1 MEVNMKEV
9 VRKSPIALA
18 AVVVVLII
26 GMTGTAGAINP
37 KPIATGLSG
46 AIGAALDEVNG
57 YLYFVDYGAGEL
69 KRLELNPDCMDLD
82 KIDMCPV
89 DLVVGGFSHPQ
100 DVALNVGAG
109 LAYVT
114 TKDTPGSGALY
125 RVNIAAKTKTLVTF
139 NMGAPLQIVVRPTA
153 GKAYTVSYYD
163 GRLREIDLAT
173 GVKTPLLTGLDH
185 PAGLVISNDDRFAF
199 VSEQGVSNQI
209 VMIDLALGTEI
220 PPPVATGF
228 TAPLYMSWAD
238 GINSSLYI
246 AQSNPLNEVTKVDL
260 SSGTLIPVFSGLPPG
275 LSAAVANLTGDLL
288 FITTSNDIFLGSV
301 GINPTLHPDLMGIG
315 HLTVT
320 EIDRY
325 GNGYANSDDGYYRN
339 APFGGTLSIFANL
352 TNFAAGGADFYRLR
366 VSKNGGPFD
375 AVAINW
381 NTKKWDPTPPKGAYK
396 PITVKP
402 VAGQDYYEIPIEYTD
417 GRAAWWYHPFQII
430 KYPTGENGLYQL
442 ELEVLDGS
450 AAVIG
455 TYSLQ
460 IQVDNLRP
468 EADIH
473 NIYQCNGA
481 SCTTEV
487 FPCDIVNGDLPRFST
502 SNEFAFKITARD
514 NEGHLRRYRLYG
526 MYGDN
531 DHIDIV
537 FERYRDLT
545 VGAVPGPYT
554 PILWHGPNMAM
565 TAPRALTCNCAYTFY
580 LYAWSRTTN
589 GWGYLHKEYVDY
601 HKSFTLNHTS
611 VPVQPWNLPSCYTP
625 PSP

>member
-18 AVVVVLII
+18 AAVVVLVI

-57 YLYFVDYGAGEL
+57 YLYFVDYVSGEL
-69 KRLELNPDCMDLD
+69 RRLELNPDCLDLD
-82 KIDMCPV
+82 KPDLCPM
-89 DLVVGGFSHPQ
+89 DLVVGGFSHPE
-100 DVALNVGAG
+100 DVALNVAAG

-114 TKDTPGSGALY
+114 TRDAPGSGALY
-125 RVNIAAKTKTLVTF
+125 RVDIAANTKTLVTF
-139 NMGAPLQIVVRPTA
+139 NMGAPHQIAIRPTA
-153 GKAYTVSYYD
+153 GKAYTVSYND
-163 GRLREIDLAT
+163 GRLREIDLIT
-173 GVKTPLLTGLDH
+173 GAKIPLLTGLDH
-185 PAGLVISNDDRFAF
+185 PVGLVVTNDDRFAL
-199 VSEQGVSNQI
+199 VSEQGASNQI
-209 VMIDLALGTEI
+209 TMIDLALGAVI
-220 PPPVATGF
+220 PPPVATGL
-228 TAPLYMSWAD
+228 TAPFYMSWAD
-238 GINSSLYI
+238 GINSSVYI
-246 AQSNPLNEVTKVDL
+246 AERNPLNQVTKVDL
-260 SSGTLIPVFSGLPPG
+260 STGTPFPVFSGLPLNP
-275 LSAAVANLTGDLL
+275 SAAVVNNAGNLIY
-288 FITTSNDIFLGSV
+288 ITTNNEILVGSV
-301 GINPTLHPDLMGIG
+301 GIDPTLHPDLMGIG

-320 EIDRY
+320 EIDRF
-325 GNGYANSDDGYYRN
+325 GNGYANSDDGYYQN

-352 TNFAAGGADFYRLR
+352 TNFHAGGGAFYRLN

-381 NTKKWDPTPPKGAYK
+381 STKKWDPTPPKGAYK
-396 PITVKP
+396 PITVMP
-402 VAGQDYYEIPIEYTD
+402 VSGQDYYEIPVEYTD

-430 KYPTGENGLYQL
+430 KYPTAENGIYQL
-442 ELEVLDGS
+442 ELEVLNG
-450 AAVIG
+450 AALVIG

-460 IQVDNLRP
+460 IRVDNLRP

-481 SCTTEV
+481 TCTTEV
-487 FPCDIVNGDLPRFST
+487 FPCDIVNGDFPRFST

-531 DHIDIV
+531 QHTDVV
-537 FERYRDLT
+537 FERYRDLV
-545 VGAVPGPYT
+545 VGAAPGPYA
-554 PILWHGPNMAM
+554 PILWHGPKTEM
-565 TAPRALTCNCAYTFY
+565 TAPKALTCNCAYTFY

-601 HKSFTLNHTS
+601 HKSFTLNHAST
-611 VPVQPWNLPSCYTP
+611 PVQPWNLPSCYTP
-625 PSP
+625 SP